1 MSQNVIVVEGPVDYE
16 DTIEGT
22 NFLYDFKWCA
32 VDTEKGELVWDHIT
46 FPVIPTPTG
55 YNAADQT
62 PMISRRDPVRNH
74 VSSMNRVG
82 DDVLELLRD
91 RGVEVVIIDNPSP
104 AVTCGD

>member
-22 NFLYDFKWCA
+22 NFIYDVKRCDVEA
-32 VDTEKGELVWDHIT
+32 EKGELTWDHVI
-46 FPVIPTPTG
+46 FPIIPVPTG
-55 YNAADQT
+55 CNAADQT
-62 PMISRRDPVRNH
+62 PMISRRNPVRNH

-82 DDVLELLRD
+82 DDVLALLRD